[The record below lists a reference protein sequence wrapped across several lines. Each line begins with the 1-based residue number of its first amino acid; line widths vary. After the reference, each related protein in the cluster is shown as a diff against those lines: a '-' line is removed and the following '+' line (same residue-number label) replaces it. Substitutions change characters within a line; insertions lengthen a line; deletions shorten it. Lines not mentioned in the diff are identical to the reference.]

1 MQPESTVVVRPHDPQ
16 QAKTVQANADRT
28 QSVPQDA
35 DQAVILGLLEREIGS
50 RNLHHWFQDKTIFT
64 LDGEELVVG
73 VANPFLLDWMQ
84 KRFREAVSKVAQ
96 SLRGPSARV
105 RFEIDS
111 RIATPAVEQVAIV
124 LPGTTETAAQPRQ
137 ATTAHAFPARSAE
150 ATRPQEAVVA
160 TRTGRRFADL
170 SDFVCGTSNELALTA
185 AKQVGAAPGARFNP
199 LFLHGG
205 VGLGKTHLL
214 EGIYRTVRRQHP
226 ALNVTFLTSEA
237 FTNYFTEALRERTL
251 PSFRQRFRTVDVL
264 LVDDID
270 FLDSKRVVQEEFL
283 HTFKQLESHG
293 RQIVLTSDRHPRLL
307 TKISDELSTRFL
319 SGLVCR
325 IETLQVETRR
335 EIVGRKA
342 ALLKSD
348 ISPEALD
355 FVAGRFRNNVRELEG
370 ALNCLAT
377 YHDMTKRRVRAGTA
391 RRVLAEMERDCIRV
405 VRMGDVEHSICS
417 FFGLDPEELKSKQR
431 RRTVSRP
438 RMLAMFLA
446 RKHTQAAYSEIG
458 RYFGGRNHSTVMS
471 AERQVRN
478 WVSEG
483 ATVEVASQTW
493 AMREV
498 LEALEQQLQAS

>member
-1 MQPESTVVVRPHDPQ
+1 MQPESTVVVRPHD
-16 QAKTVQANADRT
+16 TDET
-28 QSVPQDA
+28 GTDQS
-35 DQAVILGLLEREIGS
+35 VILGLLEQQIGS
-50 RNLHHWFQDKTIFT
+50 RNLQHWFAGKTIFT
-64 LDGEELVVG
+64 FDGEELVVG

-84 KRFREAVSKVAQ
+84 KRFRDAVAEIARSQ
-96 SLRGPSARV
+96 RGPSARV

-111 RIATPAVEQVAIV
+111 RIATLTDDQVSATSKATVE
-124 LPGTTETAAQPRQ
+124 TEESTVQTPPTQTPPTQSSPTRPSQATRDSQATQPR
-137 ATTAHAFPARSAE
+137 
-150 ATRPQEAVVA
+150 EAVVA
-160 TRTGRRFADL
+160 TRMGRRFSDL
-170 SDFVCGTSNELALTA
+170 ADFVCGTSNELALTA
-185 AKQVGAAPGARFNP
+185 AKQVCAAPGTRFNP
-199 LFLHGG
+199 LFVHGG

-214 EGIYRTVRRQHP
+214 EGIYRTIRRQHP
-226 ALNVTFLTSEA
+226 ALNVTYLTSVA

-325 IETLQVETRR
+325 IETPQIETRR
-335 EIVGRKA
+335 EIVERKA
-342 ALLKSD
+342 AVLKTD

-377 YHDMTKRRVRAGTA
+377 YREMTGRRVRAATA
-391 RRVLAEMERDCIRV
+391 RRVLAELERDCIRV
-405 VRMGDVEHSICS
+405 VRMGDVEQSICS

-438 RMLAMFLA
+438 RMLAMFLS

-471 AERQVRN
+471 AERQVQS

-493 AMREV
+493 SMREV
-498 LEALEQQLQAS
+498 LEALEQQLQAC